1 MLQKLR
7 LQNLRPL
14 QGSNDLGPDYLIPEK
29 VAKKSKLECVSRKK
43 DFEIKGQE
51 TVDRFF
57 HVIFQTFH
65 SQTRKIY
72 LNLQTYVGS
81 KSSDLVLNLT

>member
-1 MLQKLR
+1 MLQKLQ
-7 LQNLRPL
+7 LQNLQLL
-14 QGSNDLGPDYLIPEK
+14 QGNNDLGPDYLIPEK
-29 VAKKSKLECVSRKK
+29 VAKKIEIRMCFTKK

-51 TVDRFF
+51 TVDHFF

-72 LNLQTYVGS
+72 LNHQTYVGS
-81 KSSDLVLNLT
+81 KSSNLVLNLT